1 MENFFS
7 YNQAIFALMLLG
19 AKADGRLQDE
29 EKKLLVELTSEE
41 HHLSAEDYKYVI
53 SKAKEMSNDSF
64 RDLVYQTLN
73 TYTPQERTQALYWL
87 LQVIK
92 SDTSSNNTDDHNHNT
107 DEMAALGDA
116 LKALGITEGELT
128 QFAREKEG

>member
-1 MENFFS
+1 MDNFS

-53 SKAKEMSNDSF
+53 SKAKEMSDPSF
-64 RDLVYQTLN
+64 RDLVYETLN
-73 TYTPQERTQALYWL
+73 KYNQKERTQALYWL

-92 SDTSSNNTDDHNHNT
+92 SDTSSNDTDDQNHNT
-107 DEMAALGDA
+107 DEMAALSQA
-116 LKALGITEGELT
+116 LEALGVSDAELN
-128 QFAREKEG
+128 QYAREKEG